1 MKIIVSSDRSKIFNS
16 ENIDFLEVLPS
27 IVSEEREAEFY
38 SIYLGVTELSR
49 HRKKD
54 RAITELNKL
63 AVTLSTGSD
72 NLLYYM
78 EDTN

>member
-1 MKIIVSSDRSKIFNS
+1 MKIIVSSDKKRIFNA
-16 ENIDFLEVLPS
+16 ERLYCYEVAKAD
-27 IVSEEREAEFY
+27 EETEKYRY
-38 SIYLGVTELSR
+38 SIYSDGYILSR
-49 HRKKD
+49 HAKEA

-63 AVTLSTGSD
+63 AVTLSTDND